1 MSRDD
6 QFLAMGRTMTEYAE
20 IRKTLAA
27 LYAESDRLGRELETL
42 SFYLVENPSNHLAP
56 RLKNGATLPDLSDY
70 PTAEEI
76 RQLSRE
82 ILTAQKRKRELY
94 ASLKEFGM
102 EPKD

>member
-6 QFLAMGRTMTEYAE
+6 QDLAIGRTMTEYAE

-27 LYAESDRLGRELETL
+27 LYAEAHRLGRELEML
-42 SFYLVENPSNHLAP
+42 SYYLVENPGNHLAP
-56 RLKNGATLPDLSDY
+56 RLKNGAPLPDMSDY
-70 PTAEEI
+70 PTGEEI

-82 ILTAQKRKRELY
+82 ILTAQKRKAELS